1 LDRDPLAG
9 AVTTETLS
17 APKPTQRW
25 RLVQAMIDLSG
36 SAGYHGVSV
45 ARLCAAAGVSTQTY
59 YEHFADKE
67 DVLVDAYRVSAERML
82 ARMRSA
88 LADGE
93 TSEPPRL
100 ALSAV
105 LEAVACDPDMGRLLF
120 VEALSGRSLMSE
132 ERARTLRRLE
142 RRAAEFL
149 ELSPKHSPTLDIPVI
164 ALVGG
169 LRHIVSRHLNRYAED
184 ELPSRLED
192 GLAWLYSYARGPG
205 VERWSTS
212 GRAALEGARVRPPPP
227 ARAPRPDRLPPG
239 RHGLPAALIVRRQ
252 RARLIFATAEVTM
265 AKGYANSTVKDILAQ
280 ARVAKTVFYEHFTDK
295 RHAFLEAQRYPT
307 QFVLDR
313 CAEAYFSSQKWPARV
328 WHVLDALIG
337 LIVANPAISY
347 LLVVECYSAGPQAI
361 RASDDLTYSF
371 TFFLEEGYG
380 YRDAAGSLPRFC
392 SQAIAGAIF
401 EIVRCHIA
409 RGDPAGLAASLP
421 KLTYIAIAPFTGADE
436 AIELVEEMAANPP

>member
-1 LDRDPLAG
+1 
-9 AVTTETLS
+9 
-17 APKPTQRW
+17 
-25 RLVQAMIDLSG
+25 MIDLSG

-67 DVLVDAYRVSAERML
+67 DVLVDAYRACAEHMR

-93 TSEPPRL
+93 TSELPRL

-105 LEAVACDPDMGRLLF
+105 LDAVACDPDMGRLLL
-120 VEALSGRSLMSE
+120 VEALSGRSRMSE
-132 ERARTLRRLE
+132 ERARTLRCLE

-164 ALVGG
+164 AVVGG
-169 LRHIVSRHLNRYAED
+169 LRHIVSRHLNKYAED

-212 GRAALEGARVRPPPP
+212 GRAVLEGARVKPPPP
-227 ARAPRPDRLPPG
+227 ARAPGPDRLPPG
-239 RHGLPAALIVRRQ
+239 RHGLPAGRVARHQ
-252 RARLIFATAEVTM
+252 RARLIFATAGVMM
-265 AKGYANSTVKDILAQ
+265 AKGYANATVADIVGY
-280 ARVAKTVFYEHFTDK
+280 ARVAKPVFYQHFTDK
-295 RHAFLEAQRYPT
+295 QHAFLEAQRHPA
-307 QFVLDR
+307 QFILDR
-313 CAEAYFSSQKWPARV
+313 CTQAYFSSQKWPARV
-328 WHVLDALIG
+328 WRVLEALIG

-347 LLVVECYSAGPQAI
+347 LLIAECYSAGPQAI
-361 RASDDLTYSF
+361 RASEELTRSF

-380 YRDAAGSLPRFC
+380 YRDAGSLPRLC